1 MGARRWAVVRPRPN
15 SDNRRFMRRL
25 RVRSHR
31 HAIVLALLAS
41 AAFAATAPAF
51 ARAATAPVR
60 AGARPAS
67 APAESVWVLET
78 AVGTIAVQLFP
89 ADAPKTV
96 ANVKRLADTGFY
108 DGLTFHRVAPAF
120 VVQGGDPNSR
130 DENPFNDGQ
139 GGPGYTLPAE
149 IHRQHTRGAV
159 AMARRGDEEN
169 PARESNG
176 SQFYIALRD
185 LPQLDGAY
193 TVFGQVL
200 AGWDTVERLVELA
213 KLTDIARQGNNANPG
228 THALIRRTR
237 LEPIARWR
245 TRARAAATAAAPD
258 TTSR

>member
-1 MGARRWAVVRPRPN
+1 MMSALMTPIALERGRAVATLACLLAVAAAPVAAAPAARR
-15 SDNRRFMRRL
+15 
-25 RVRSHR
+25 
-31 HAIVLALLAS
+31 
-41 AAFAATAPAF
+41 
-51 ARAATAPVR
+51 
-60 AGARPAS
+60 AS
-67 APAESVWVLET
+67 APAESVWVIQT
-78 AVGTIAVQLFP
+78 VVGTIAVQLFP

-96 ANVKRLADTGFY
+96 ANICHLANTGYY
-108 DGLTFHRVAPAF
+108 DGLTFHRIAPGF

-149 IHRQHTRGAV
+149 IQRPHLRGAV
-159 AMARRGDEEN
+159 AMARRGDQEN

-200 AGWDTVERLVELA
+200 SGWDAVDKLVALA
-213 KLTDIARQGNNANPG
+213 DRTDIARQGSNANPG
-228 THALIRRTR
+228 RYALIEKTR

-245 TRARAAATAAAPD
+245 ARSRSPAKPSRGAAADSTQ
-258 TTSR
+258 R